1 MINEHDLNDW
11 ECLPMQ
17 FINKTKPKT
26 WFVVRDPV
34 TQDNELFM
42 LDVVMNDM
50 AWAYDKEGHRK
61 FFKASMA
68 ITPVKF
74 VMKGTKQ

>member
-26 WFVVRDPV
+26 WFVV
-34 TQDNELFM
+34 DNELFM

-68 ITPVKF
+68 ITPVRFTLKDRE
-74 VMKGTKQ
+74 

>member
-26 WFVVRDPV
+26 WFIV
-34 TQDNELFM
+34 DNELFM

-74 VMKGTKQ
+74 MMKDKQQ

>member
-1 MINEHDLNDW
+1 MISDVDLNDW

-26 WFVVRDPV
+26 WFIV
-34 TQDNELFM
+34 DNELFM
-42 LDVVMNDM
+42 LDCIMNDM
-50 AWAYDKEGHRK
+50 AWAYDKEGKRK
-61 FFKASMA
+61 YFRTSMA

-74 VMKGTKQ
+74 VLKDKQQ

>member
-1 MINEHDLNDW
+1 MISDVDLNDW

-17 FINKTKPKT
+17 FLNKTKPKT
-26 WFVVRDPV
+26 WFIV
-34 TQDNELFM
+34 DNELFM
-42 LDVVMNDM
+42 LDCVMNGDQPLGGV

-74 VMKGTKQ
+74 VMKQGE